1 MSELTFNGFNRDVLN
16 LFNTNINNK
25 DNNYNDNKTYDESY
39 VKMWNRFSSDVFN
52 YSTTCLRKERY

>member
-25 DNNYNDNKTYDESY
+25 DNNYNDNKTYESY
-39 VKMWNRFSSDVFN
+39 VK
-52 YSTTCLRKERY
+52 L

>member
-39 VKMWNRFSSDVFN
+39 VKM
-52 YSTTCLRKERY
+52 